1 MAILFKTKMWDDI
14 GIPQNRFC
22 RHRWKKQKHLLIH
35 ISIYIYIIYLY
46 VYLYIHTS
54 IHLYIY
60 AHAQVALPTAPPWQS
75 ISAFPA
81 QVPGK
86 RCHLLPAACVAGEP
100 RGYLE
105 ANHKIKG
112 CGYLIY
118 IYIYIWY
125 NHIYIYMAYIY
136 IYIYIWIDLCI
147 FIVLC
152 GQLVRAQ
159 HPIPVKGSNVQLG
172 RKLFGRNI
180 SKMGWPGQGQQFPHF
195 HQQLLQQ
202 EVFLIDYGMKK
213 QTRFTI

>member
-1 MAILFKTKMWDDI
+1 MWDDI

-118 IYIYIWY
+118 IYGIIIYIY
-125 NHIYIYMAYIY
+125 GIYIYMDRPMYIY
-136 IYIYIWIDLCI
+136 SPVWSARAGSTSNTCQRQQRSTWKETIWQEHFKNGL
-147 FIVLC
+147 
-152 GQLVRAQ
+152 AWT
-159 HPIPVKGSNVQLG
+159 GSAVSPLPSATVAAG
-172 RKLFGRNI
+172 
-180 SKMGWPGQGQQFPHF
+180 SFPDR
-195 HQQLLQQ
+195 LWD
-202 EVFLIDYGMKK
+202 EKAN
-213 QTRFTI
+213 